1 MIKKRERNQ
10 GDVGTGSIGK
20 YTAKTYG
27 VTFYLATEPPTEE
40 DKKLTN

>member
-1 MIKKRERNQ
+1 MINRRERNR
-10 GDVGTGSIGK
+10 GDVGTGSIGE